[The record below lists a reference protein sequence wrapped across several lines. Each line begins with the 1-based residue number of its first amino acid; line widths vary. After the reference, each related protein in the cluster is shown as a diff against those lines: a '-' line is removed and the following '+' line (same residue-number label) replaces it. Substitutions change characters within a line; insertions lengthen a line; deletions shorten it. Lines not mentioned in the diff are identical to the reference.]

1 MLVTCQNR
9 VRGHLLP
16 ATVRGTA
23 FWWGHRGLA
32 WTGRLGLR
40 FPCRSPAAPLWP
52 GTGCWTDQGCW
63 PQTHRCCS
71 WCVCVAS
78 VLRGR
83 QTHISQWLQGVVTH
97 HSAHA
102 GTHAR
107 THTHTSSTL
116 FTNTHKHPQT
126 LHSGNL
132 IITRALCSFR
142 SPSAPTAVKLLLII
156 PCWFDEHT
164 RQDMI
169 AFSCPVIT

>member
-83 QTHISQWLQGVVTH
+83 QTHISQWLQGDVTH

-107 THTHTSSTL
+107 THRLPLLYSQIHTNIPKHYIQETWLSRGL
-116 FTNTHKHPQT
+116 FVPLEAPPPPQ
-126 LHSGNL
+126 LSN
-132 IITRALCSFR
+132 C
-142 SPSAPTAVKLLLII
+142 
-156 PCWFDEHT
+156 C
-164 RQDMI
+164 
-169 AFSCPVIT
+169 